1 MHNPKAEFEFLI
13 KATSVRKFINLMRY
27 AKPYWIFAAINVFF
41 NLLMILFSLV
51 SFGALIPIL
60 NILFKLSK
68 PVTSAPAFA
77 WKQDVLLQNLNY
89 FVSVKITE
97 HGAINVLAYICL
109 LLVVLYLLK
118 NLFRYFAMF
127 FIARLRYGVVKDIR
141 NELYHKALILPLSYY
156 TEQRK
161 GDIISRITGD
171 VQEVEWSILQ
181 LLEIVFRQPI
191 TMISYLVFLFILS
204 PQLTIFVLIVLPVA
218 GFIIGRIGRS
228 LRRTSVKMQHKMG
241 QLVSLLEESISGL
254 RIIKAFNA
262 IETMYNN
269 FDKVN
274 GEYAKIG
281 TRAIRKR
288 DLASPLSEF
297 LGIMVTAVILWYGGR
312 LILSEKHTLD
322 ATLFLVYLGVFSQLL
337 QPAKDISQAAAYI
350 QKGIASLDRI
360 NYILDAE
367 EVIVEKTNPIHFENL
382 KNQIEY
388 KNVSFKY
395 QSEPVLSNINLL
407 IPKGKTIA
415 LVGPSGG
422 GKSTL
427 VDLLP
432 RFYDTTEGQIFID
445 GIDIR
450 DIAIT
455 DLRGLMGIV
464 NQETILFNG
473 SVFDNIAFGM
483 KNISMDDVIAAAKVA
498 NAHEFIVKMDDS
510 YNTNIGDRGIK
521 LSGGQRQRI
530 SIARAVLKNPPVLIL
545 DEATSALDTES
556 ERLVQDALVKLM
568 QNRTSVVI
576 AHRLSTIQHAD
587 EIIVLSAGQVAER
600 GNHKEL
606 LEMKGLYYKLC
617 EMQSFS

>member
-1 MHNPKAEFEFLI
+1 MHNPKIKFEFLI
-13 KATSVRKFINLMRY
+13 KAPPVRKFVNLMRY

-77 WKQDVLLQNLNY
+77 WKQDVILQNLNY
-89 FVSVKITE
+89 FVSVKIAE

-297 LGIMVTAVILWYGGR
+297 LGIMVTAVILWYGGG

-367 EVIVEKTNPIHFENL
+367 EVIVEKTNPVHIENL
-382 KNQIEY
+382 KNLIEY
-388 KNVSFKY
+388 RNVSFKY
-395 QSEPVLSNINLL
+395 QSEPVLSNINLQ

-432 RFYDTTEGQIFID
+432 RFYDTTEGHLFID

-450 DIAIT
+450 DIAIN

-483 KNISMDDVIAAAKVA
+483 KNISMDDVVAAAKVA
-498 NAHEFIVKMDDS
+498 NAHEFIIKMDDS

-587 EIIVLSAGQVAER
+587 EIIVLSAGQIAER

-606 LEMKGLYYKLC
+606 LENKGLYYKLC

>member
-1 MHNPKAEFEFLI
+1 MK
-13 KATSVRKFINLMRY
+13 KFINLVKY

-41 NLLMILFSLV
+41 NLLMVLFSLV

-68 PVTSAPAFA
+68 PVTTAPAFA
-77 WKQDVLLQNLNY
+77 WKQDALLENLNY
-89 FVSVKITE
+89 YVSVKIAE
-97 HGAINVLAYICL
+97 YGAINVLAYICL
-109 LLVVLYLLK
+109 MLVVLYLLK

-191 TMISYLVFLFILS
+191 TMIAYLAALFILS
-204 PQLTIFVLIVLPVA
+204 PQLSIFVIIVLPVA

-228 LRRTSVKMQHKMG
+228 LRRTSVKMQDKMG

-262 IETMYNN
+262 IETMYNS

-274 GEYAKIG
+274 TEYIKIG

-297 LGIMVTAVILWYGGR
+297 LGIMVTAIILWYGGG
-312 LILSEKHTLD
+312 LILSENHTLD
-322 ATLFLVYLGVFSQLL
+322 ATKFLVYLGVFSQLL

-350 QKGIASLDRI
+350 QKGVASLDRI
-360 NYILDAE
+360 NYILSAE
-367 EVIVEKTNPIHFENL
+367 EVIVEKPNPVHVKILENE
-382 KNQIEY
+382 IEY
-388 KNVSFKY
+388 RNVSFRY
-395 QSEPVLSNINLL
+395 QTEPVLSNINLH

-422 GKSTL
+422 GKSTM

-432 RFYDTTEGQIFID
+432 RFYDTTDGQLLID
-445 GIDIR
+445 GVDIK
-450 DIAIT
+450 DISIN
-455 DLRGLMGIV
+455 DLRELMGIV

-483 KNISMDDVIAAAKVA
+483 KNVSLDDVIAAAKVA
-498 NAHEFIVKMDDS
+498 NAHEFISKMDEG
-510 YNTNIGDRGIK
+510 YHTNIGDRGIK

-587 EIIVLSAGQVAER
+587 EIIVLNAGQIAER
-600 GNHKEL
+600 GTHKEL
-606 LEMKGLYYKLC
+606 LDSKGLYYKLC